1 MHFGVDS
8 PDARMQVP
16 EYLGGKRIPINIDQV
31 LQTSS
36 SDGVTPQG
44 NTAAYSM
51 TTDKSSLFTKS
62 FTEHGYIIGL
72 CCVRT
77 EHTYQQGLERM
88 WSRKNRFDFYWPTL
102 ANLSEQAVLVKEIYA
117 QGNESD
123 NDAFGYQE
131 AWADY
136 RYKPSRVSGAFR
148 SNYAQSLDAWHYAD
162 YYTGGNAD
170 FVLSPEWLA
179 ETKNNIDRTL
189 AVSSDVEDQFIADF
203 YVKMNCV
210 RPMPLY
216 SIPGLVDHY

>member
-8 PDARMQVP
+8 PDARQQVP

-36 SDGVTPQG
+36 TDAISPQG

-51 TTDKSSLFTKS
+51 TSDIDSSFTKS
-62 FTEHGYIIGL
+62 FTEHGYIIGV

-77 EHTYQQGLERM
+77 EHTYQQGIERM
-88 WSRKNRFDFYWPTL
+88 WSRKNRFDFYWPAL
-102 ANLSEQAVLVKEIYA
+102 AHISEQAVLVKEIYA
-117 QGNESD
+117 QGNEFD
-123 NDAFGYQE
+123 DDAFGYQE

-136 RYKPSRVSGAFR
+136 RYKPSRVSGAMR
-148 SNYAQSLDAWHYAD
+148 SNYQQSLDTWHYAD
-162 YYTGGNAD
+162 FYIGGNNT
-170 FVLSPEWLA
+170 FVLNADWLV

-189 AVSSDVEDQFIADF
+189 AVPSSTEDQFIADF
-203 YVKMNCV
+203 YFDLTCV

-216 SIPGLVDHY
+216 SVPGLIDHY